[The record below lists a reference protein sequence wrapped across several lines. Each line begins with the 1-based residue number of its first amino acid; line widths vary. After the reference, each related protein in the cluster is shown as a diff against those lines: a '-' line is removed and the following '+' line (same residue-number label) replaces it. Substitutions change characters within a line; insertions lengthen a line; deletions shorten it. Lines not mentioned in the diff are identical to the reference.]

1 MRVLLLGD
9 VFGRPGREAVKR
21 LVPRLIAARGI
32 DLVVANAENVS
43 NGAGVTP
50 ETADE
55 LLASEVNLLT
65 SGNHI
70 WAKREIVPY
79 LERPGV
85 RLLRPANYPRGA
97 PGRGSAVI
105 ATPDGRKLGVVN
117 LEGRVFMKSLDDP
130 FTVGLAEVE
139 ALREQGIRC
148 ILVDMHCEATSEKNA
163 MGRFLDG
170 KVSAVL
176 GTHTHIQ
183 TADQRVLPGGTA
195 FITDVGMCGPWDS
208 IIGVKKELV
217 LQRFL
222 TQRPMSFEPAKRET
236 HLQGALVEIDDA
248 TGRAQAIERV
258 QERLED

>member
-1 MRVLLLGD
+1 VRVLLLGD
-9 VFGRPGREAVKR
+9 VFGKPGREAVKR

-32 DLVVANAENVS
+32 DLVVANAENS
-43 NGAGVTP
+43 ASGAGVTP
-50 ETADE
+50 ESAEE
-55 LLASEVNLLT
+55 LLSAEVDLLT

-79 LERPGV
+79 LERPDSL
-85 RLLRPANYPRGA
+85 LLRPANYPKGA

-105 ATPDGRKLGVVN
+105 QTPDGRKLGVVN

-130 FTVGLAEVE
+130 FAVGLAEVE
-139 ALREQGIRC
+139 ALRARGIRC

-163 MGRFLDG
+163 MGHFLDG

-176 GTHTHIQ
+176 GTHTHVQ
-183 TADQRVLPGGTA
+183 TADQRVLAGGTA

-208 IIGVKKELV
+208 IIGVRKELV

-222 TQRPMSFEPAKRET
+222 TQRPMSFEPAKRDT
-236 HLQGALVEIDDA
+236 HLQGALVEIDDQS
-248 TGRAQAIERV
+248 GRALAIERV
-258 QERLED
+258 QELLPD